1 MVFCI
6 GIYVT
11 HDATYEASEN
21 DEISI
26 IATGF
31 NTNELNYMNNL
42 DVTIHRHTMKY
53 ANNEILTIAT
63 AFMTNEPKYGVNI
76 EIYVL

>member
-1 MVFCI
+1 M
-6 GIYVT
+6 YVT

-31 NTNELNYMNNL
+31 NTNELNYMNNFN
-42 DVTIHRHTMKY
+42 VTIHRPNIKY
-53 ANNEILTIAT
+53 ANNEISTIAT
-63 AFMTNEPKYGVNI
+63 ALWPMSQNI
-76 EIYVL
+76 E